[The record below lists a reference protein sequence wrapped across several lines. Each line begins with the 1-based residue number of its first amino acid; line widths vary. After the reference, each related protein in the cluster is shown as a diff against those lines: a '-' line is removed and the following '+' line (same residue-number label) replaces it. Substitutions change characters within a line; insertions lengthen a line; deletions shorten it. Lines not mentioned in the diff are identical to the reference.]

1 MPATITRRAL
11 TDAEKLEL
19 QHILRTIPG
28 RLGKAKMAISTTL
41 LLWAASLAGALVV
54 WLILAAVAKAA
65 LGWSFGWNSPYRAVV
80 VFSAAV
86 VCATVCIFQDYRW
99 LKGLKSPAPSIRADL
114 EAGTVIEENYEFTE
128 VKRLQEPEHG
138 GLIYFL
144 KSSTGKAY
152 VLFDHESQ
160 QLGASGEDPLKSAF
174 SPRAQLRVV
183 RGPDSRV
190 ILRSEF
196 AGPSLSL
203 PEPTD
208 LLAPPSAW
216 PEEDE
221 YAPVPWDQV
230 ETRYGNVIQQRRTA

>member
-19 QHILRTIPG
+19 QRTLRTLPG
-28 RLGKAKMAISTTL
+28 RLGKAKKAISTTL
-41 LLWAASLAGALVV
+41 LLWAASLAGAAVV
-54 WLILAAVAKAA
+54 WLIVAAAAKAA
-65 LGWSFGWNSPYRAVV
+65 MGWSFGWNSPYRAVV

-86 VCATVCIFQDYRW
+86 VCGAFAIVYDYGW
-99 LKGLKSPAPSIRADL
+99 LKGLKSPAPSIQADL
-114 EAGTVIEENYEFTE
+114 EAGTAIEETYEFSE
-128 VKRLQEPEHG
+128 VRRLQEPEHG

-174 SPRAQLRVV
+174 RPRAQLRVV
-183 RGPDSRV
+183 RAPDSRV

-221 YAPVPWDQV
+221 YCPVPWD
-230 ETRYGNVIQQRRTA
+230 ELEARFGEAPR